1 MHNRQY
7 QSTIDW
13 LFQQF
18 PSYQK
23 IGSSAYKP
31 TLDNTYQLLKLFGN
45 PHLSLKFIHVA
56 GSNGKGSVCSYTAS
70 ILKEAGFKTGL
81 FTSPHIKDFTER
93 ARINGLVMDK
103 DFVIQFIDEIKDKKM
118 DFDPSF
124 FEITFVMAL
133 KYFEQN
139 KCDICVIETGLG
151 GRLDATN
158 TIIPILS
165 VITSIS
171 LEHTQILGSTID
183 LIASEKAGIIKE
195 KIPVVINIQNDVAEQ
210 VIRKIAS
217 NKNSKIIELETII
230 PEEIKDRL
238 IADYQNQ
245 NVLTTLTVV
254 KGINDSYQVS
264 SKNIIDG
271 IKNVTTNSGYK
282 GRLEIINETPLTILD
297 VSHNAAGI
305 EETIKAVNAIYNG
318 TLNIITGF
326 ANDKDL
332 HAIKNVLPTN
342 ANYFFTEFANQ
353 RSCSIQELKDE
364 FVTLPSNSK
373 RYYSDPQEAMKAAIS
388 NSNNDDCI
396 LVFGSF
402 FLIEHFF

>member
-93 ARINGLVMDK
+93 ACINGLVMDK
-103 DFVIQFIDEIKDKKM
+103 DFVIQFVDELKDKKM

-195 KIPVVINIQNDVAEQ
+195 KIPVVINIQNDLAEQ

-254 KGINDSYQVS
+254 KGISDSYQVS
-264 SKNIIDG
+264 FKNIIDG

-282 GRLEIINETPLTILD
+282 GRLEIINKTPLTILD